1 MTIQISVLEMT
12 AKKILGIFEV
22 EAVPRIGENI
32 RIMDLDS
39 EGTDV
44 TDYRVVDI
52 EWLVAKTAKDDC
64 FTFLVAECRV
74 KVHLEK
80 ELNIGR
86 PVVLKGKEGV
96 FKDE

>member
-22 EAVPRIGENI
+22 AVVPRIGENI
-32 RIMDLDS
+32 RFMDLDS

-52 EWLVAKTAKDDC
+52 EWMVARMAKDDY

-74 KVHLEK
+74 KVKPEK
-80 ELNIGR
+80 KLNIGR
-86 PVVLKGKEGV
+86 PVVLKGK
-96 FKDE
+96 